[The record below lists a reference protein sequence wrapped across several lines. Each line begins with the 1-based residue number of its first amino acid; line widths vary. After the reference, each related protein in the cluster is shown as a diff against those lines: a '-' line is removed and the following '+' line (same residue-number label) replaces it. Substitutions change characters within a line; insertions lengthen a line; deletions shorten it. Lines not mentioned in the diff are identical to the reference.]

1 MKKLTLGNDK
11 MLAGVCSGFADY
23 FGIDPTIFRILA
35 VICCLCTGI
44 VGIALYFIFGILM
57 DR

>member
-1 MKKLTLGNDK
+1 MKKLRLGNDK

-35 VICCLCTGI
+35 VICCLSTGI

>member
-1 MKKLTLGNDK
+1 MKKLTLGNDR

-23 FGIDPTIFRILA
+23 FGIDPTIIRILT
-35 VICCLCTGI
+35 IIGCLCTGI
-44 VGIALYFIFGILM
+44 VGIALYFIIGILM